1 MGRGGGG
8 RRRRNGAMAE
18 SGEVAA
24 EASGQ
29 ASARGSAS
37 SKKRR
42 AAELLDTTAWRKDD
56 GERDYG
62 DGAATMASAM
72 VRESEGERK
81 GENGCVHGVRGT
93 MWRSYRPVE
102 RRGQEAGR
110 LAAAWRALVPPSST
124 CLPAWRRQA
133 ARWSGCWAG
142 PARWAG

>member
-1 MGRGGGG
+1 MALKGISGDGGSVEVDAVG
-8 RRRRNGAMAE
+8 
-18 SGEVAA
+18 SGL
-24 EASGQ
+24 

-42 AAELLDTTAWRKDD
+42 AAELLDTAAQRRDD

-62 DGAATMASAM
+62 DGAAAVASAM
-72 VRESEGERK
+72 VRESEGEEL
-81 GENGCVHGVRGT
+81 GENGCVHGVRGST
-93 MWRSYRPVE
+93 WSSSRP
-102 RRGQEAGR
+102 AGR
-110 LAAAWRALVPPSST
+110 REGEEGRRAAAWRALVPLSST